1 MAGVY
6 SVRYLLEGP
15 WGCLLAARRGRR
27 NSEEKKGFTEERME
41 KYPPRVQGRRIKDST
56 EP

>member
-1 MAGVY
+1 MAVVY

-15 WGCLLAARRGRR
+15 WGCLLVARGGSG
-27 NSEEKKGFTEERME
+27 NSEEREGFTEERME